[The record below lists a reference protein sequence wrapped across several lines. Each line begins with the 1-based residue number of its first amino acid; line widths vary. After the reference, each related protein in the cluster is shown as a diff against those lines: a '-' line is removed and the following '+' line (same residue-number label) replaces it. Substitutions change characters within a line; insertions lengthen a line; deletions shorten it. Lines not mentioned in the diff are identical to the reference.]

1 MLSKSSVAVLIAVV
15 VTAAALGLFYFSH
28 TQQNNLVEIS
38 KQSQIVQSYLAQHPN
53 ATHDIRKSYLT
64 ADGMAY
70 TVYDNWQLKELSG
83 SVGSSPKD
91 GSNHYCWVVHWYD
104 PTSIIG
110 HIVNVFIDR
119 DSSQIVVVEEAR

>member
-1 MLSKSSVAVLIAVV
+1 MSSKRIVIVSVAVVVIAVV
-15 VTAAALGLFYFSH
+15 SGYFYFSQIH
-28 TQQNNLVEIS
+28 QNDLVEIS
-38 KQSQIVQSYLAQHPN
+38 KQSQVVQSYLTQHPN

>member
-1 MLSKSSVAVLIAVV
+1 VLSKRSVAILIAVV
-15 VTAAALGLFYFSH
+15 VTVAALGLFYFSH
-28 TQQNNLVEIS
+28 TQQNNMVEIS

-53 ATHDIRKSYLT
+53 ATHNIRKSYLT

-83 SVGSSPKD
+83 SAGSSPKD

-110 HIVNVFIDR
+110 HIVNAFIDR

>member
-1 MLSKSSVAVLIAVV
+1 MLSKSLVIVLVAVV
-15 VTAAALGLFYFSH
+15 VATAVLGYFYFSDR
-28 TQQNNLVEIS
+28 QQDSLVEIS
-38 KQSQIVQSYLAQHPN
+38 KQSQIVQSYLNQHPK
-53 ATHDIRKSYLT
+53 ATYNIRKSYLT

-104 PTSIIG
+104 PTSIIE
-110 HIVNVFIDR
+110 HIVNAFIDR
-119 DSSQIVVVEEAR
+119 DSLQIVIVEEAQ

>member
-1 MLSKSSVAVLIAVV
+1 MLSKRSVAILIAVV
-15 VTAAALGLFYFSH
+15 VTVAALGLFYFSH
-28 TQQNNLVEIS
+28 TQQNNMVEIS

-53 ATHDIRKSYLT
+53 ATHNIRKSYLT

-83 SVGSSPKD
+83 SAGSSPKD

-110 HIVNVFIDR
+110 HIVNAFIDR

>member
-1 MLSKSSVAVLIAVV
+1 VLSKSSVAVLIAVV

-110 HIVNVFIDR
+110 HIVNAFIDR
-119 DSSQIVVVEEAR
+119 DSSQIVVIEEAR

>member
-1 MLSKSSVAVLIAVV
+1 VLSKSLVIVLVAVV
-15 VTAAALGLFYFSH
+15 VATAVLGYFYFSDR
-28 TQQNNLVEIS
+28 QQDSLVEIS
-38 KQSQIVQSYLAQHPN
+38 KQSQIVQSYLNQHPK
-53 ATHDIRKSYLT
+53 ATYNIRKSYLT

-104 PTSIIG
+104 PTSIIE
-110 HIVNVFIDR
+110 HIVNAFIDR
-119 DSSQIVVVEEAR
+119 DSLQIVIVEEAQ

>member
-1 MLSKSSVAVLIAVV
+1 MLSKRSVAILIAVV
-15 VTAAALGLFYFSH
+15 VTVAALGLFYFSH
-28 TQQNNLVEIS
+28 TQQNNMVEIS

-53 ATHDIRKSYLT
+53 ATHNIRRLYLT
-64 ADGMAY
+64 GDGMAY

-83 SVGSSPKD
+83 SAGSSPKD

-110 HIVNVFIDR
+110 HMVNAFIDR

>member
-1 MLSKSSVAVLIAVV
+1 VLSKSSVAVLIAVV
-15 VTAAALGLFYFSH
+15 VAVAALGYFYFSH

-38 KQSQIVQSYLAQHPN
+38 KQSQIVQSYLGQHPN

-119 DSSQIVVVEEAR
+119 DSSQIEVVEEAR

>member
-15 VTAAALGLFYFSH
+15 VAVAALGYFYFSH

-53 ATHDIRKSYLT
+53 ATHDIRKSYLA

-119 DSSQIVVVEEAR
+119 DSPQIVVIEEAR